1 MEAEGANCCAA
12 AVTASGEAKTPINPY
27 GRASLIATSSSRR
40 FRAFRPSIG
49 LFLTL
54 FFLILRFVPI
64 VFSGGLAAR

>member
-1 MEAEGANCCAA
+1 VWDWLTLVG
-12 AVTASGEAKTPINPY
+12 
-27 GRASLIATSSSRR
+27 
-40 FRAFRPSIG
+40 SIG